1 MWEQEVRT
9 TNRTLAVARA
19 QIQSAANKRLRK
31 LVNSDCNFFIFRGV
45 LNESDEGINDGLRGK
60 EATVGVLLAC
70 AVVDQDTGTYPSR
83 PPLKGG
89 VFRRCRNVL
98 KDGHQF
104 AGLRPTMQ
112 AKGVRA
118 GRNQVGRVLDTLY
131 RNGESD
137 GTCHKNQFLTRI
149 TVN

>member
-1 MWEQEVRT
+1 M
-9 TNRTLAVARA
+9 
-19 QIQSAANKRLRK
+19 
-31 LVNSDCNFFIFRGV
+31 
-45 LNESDEGINDGLRGK
+45 NESDEGINDGLRGK

-70 AVVDQDTGTYPSR
+70 AVVDQDTSATPPS
-83 PPLKGG
+83 PLRRGGCSREMPVFTKGS
-89 VFRRCRNVL
+89 RAATSDRYVL
-98 KDGHQF
+98 EDGHQF
-104 AGLRPTMQ
+104 TGLRPTMQ